1 MSATV
6 AEPTDNAAD
15 LAAFL
20 RDTPGGAETARLAG
34 RSVLSDLDLSTE
46 EMAGLSATGLWL
58 KGLRHAS
65 QPHPFLYGKSLG
77 MIFQHPSTR
86 TRNAF
91 EAGMEQLGGHA
102 TFLGVNDLQ
111 VTRGET
117 LPDTAGIM
125 SRYVDGI
132 AGRFQRQ
139 DDLEAFASGA
149 TVPVYNGLSER
160 FHPIEALSDL
170 LTLRERF
177 GDLGG
182 LRLAYLGDG
191 NNVCHSLMLSGA
203 TCGLDVAIATPPTAA
218 PDPALVAEAVARA
231 AASGGRVTLT
241 DDPFAAAAGA
251 VAVYTDVHESMGQ
264 PSDDGRRADLAR
276 YRVTTRVMD
285 AAGPDAVFMHCLP
298 MHRGVEVDE
307 EVADGPRSIVF
318 EQAENRLHMHKA
330 VLLRTLAGA
339 G

>member
-46 EMAGLSATGLWL
+46 EMAGLIATGLWL
-58 KGLRHAS
+58 KELRHAS

-264 PSDDGRRADLAR
+264 PSDDGRRAELAR
-276 YRVTTRVMD
+276 YRVTTQTMD

>member
-46 EMAGLSATGLWL
+46 EMAGLIATGLWL
-58 KGLRHAS
+58 KELRHAS

-177 GDLGG
+177 GDLAG

>member
-46 EMAGLSATGLWL
+46 EMAGLIATGLWL
-58 KGLRHAS
+58 KELRHAS

-251 VAVYTDVHESMGQ
+251 AAVYTDVHESMGQ

>member
-46 EMAGLSATGLWL
+46 EMAGLIATGLWL
-58 KGLRHAS
+58 KELRHAS

-203 TCGLDVAIATPPTAA
+203 TCGLDVAIATPPNAA

-298 MHRGVEVDE
+298 MHRGEEVDE

-318 EQAENRLHMHKA
+318 EQAENRLHLHKA

>member
-46 EMAGLSATGLWL
+46 EMAGLIATGLWL
-58 KGLRHAS
+58 KELRHAS
-65 QPHPFLYGKSLG
+65 QPHPFLYGKTLG

>member
-46 EMAGLSATGLWL
+46 EMAGLIATGLWL
-58 KGLRHAS
+58 KELRHAS

-318 EQAENRLHMHKA
+318 EQAENRLHLHKA

>member
-46 EMAGLSATGLWL
+46 EMAGLIATGLWL
-58 KGLRHAS
+58 KELRHAS

-191 NNVCHSLMLSGA
+191 NNVCLSLMLSGA

>member
-46 EMAGLSATGLWL
+46 EMAGLIATGLWL
-58 KGLRHAS
+58 KELRHAS

-191 NNVCHSLMLSGA
+191 NNVCLSLMLSGA

-318 EQAENRLHMHKA
+318 EQAENRLHLHKA

>member
-46 EMAGLSATGLWL
+46 EMAGLIATGLWL
-58 KGLRHAS
+58 KELRHAS

-203 TCGLDVAIATPPTAA
+203 TCGLDVAIATPPNAA

-251 VAVYTDVHESMGQ
+251 AAVYTDVHESMGQ

-318 EQAENRLHMHKA
+318 EQAENRLHLHKA

>member
-46 EMAGLSATGLWL
+46 EMAGLIATGLWL
-58 KGLRHAS
+58 KELRHAS

>member
-46 EMAGLSATGLWL
+46 EMAGLIATGLWL
-58 KGLRHAS
+58 KELRHAS

-251 VAVYTDVHESMGQ
+251 AAVYTDVHESMGQ

-318 EQAENRLHMHKA
+318 EQAENRLDLHKA